1 MGESVT
7 YQAIL
12 KRDLFHE
19 MISIKILD
27 IMAIWYDSKKV
38 SRYNPKIHGK
48 FRDII
53 LYRMNTRKNS
63 AFYPIEGQYP
73 ESFRII
79 NS

>member
-12 KRDLFHE
+12 KRDLFHG
-19 MISIKILD
+19 IIFRKILD
-27 IMAIWYDSKKV
+27 IMTIWDDSQKV
-38 SRYNPKIHGK
+38 SRYHPKIHGK

-53 LYRMNTRKNS
+53 PYRVNTRKNS
-63 AFYPIEGQYP
+63 AFFPIDSQYP